1 MRTQLNLAATASRA
15 QVLRFPSV
23 AAVNPLAHLPATA
36 AQLRAEIRLLKAEIE
51 ALRNA
56 AQIRAQR
63 EARLAIV
70 TVVEIDGLAAFRAK
84 LGSRAAPHRPKIIL
98 TTQTARVID

>member
-23 AAVNPLAHLPATA
+23 AAVIRWPTCLTA
-36 AQLRAEIRLLKAEIE
+36 AQLRAEIRQLKAENE

-63 EARLAIV
+63 EARLAAA
-70 TVVEIDGLAAFRAK
+70 TVIEIDGLAAFRAK